1 MPTLEVSQPLPTPQA
16 TATSASVPPFDIS
29 NVDFVGL
36 LWHLALA
43 VVIVFIGRWL
53 ARMARRWVQRGLQKM
68 TLTETVAQ
76 LAERA
81 TYYGILMGSVL
92 VALAV
97 VGVPTTGLIY
107 TIAIVLIIFGVAL
120 QESLSSF
127 AATVIFLVF
136 QPFKVG
142 ELIETNGVLG
152 TVREIS
158 LFHTV
163 LTKADNMLLTLPNA
177 QIQNSVLANYSR
189 IGTLRA
195 DLTFSIGY
203 DDDLRKAKQVLSELL
218 AADPRVLS
226 EPPAAVVVQGLGD
239 NAVELAIRPWVNYDD
254 YWSFRT
260 DTIEKVKVR
269 FDAEGIVFP
278 FPQRDVHLYYAPAHT
293 GAREMTAE
301 MNSHDVNTDEWH
313 NLPAI
318 QHPE

>member
-1 MPTLEVSQPLPTPQA
+1 MFD
-16 TATSASVPPFDIS
+16 TSK
-29 NVDFVGL
+29 VDFVAL

-43 VVIVFIGRWL
+43 VVIVLIGRWL
-53 ARMARRWVQRGLQKM
+53 ARMARRWVQRALQKM

-97 VGVPTTGLIY
+97 VGVPTMGLVY
-107 TIAIVLIIFGVAL
+107 TVGIVLIIFGVAL

-163 LTKADNMLLTLPNA
+163 LTKADNRLLTLPNA

-189 IGTLRA
+189 MGTLRA

-218 AADPRVLS
+218 AADPRVLP

-239 NAVELAIRPWVNYDD
+239 NAVELAIRPWVNYAD

-260 DTIEKVKVR
+260 DTIEKVKLR
-269 FDAEGIVFP
+269 FDAEGIAFP
-278 FPQRDVHLYYAPAHT
+278 FPQRDVHVYYAPAHA
-293 GAREMTAE
+293 GDGEMTDGVTAH
-301 MNSHDVNTDEWH
+301 SVNTDELH
-313 NLPAI
+313 NLPAVNTRSNL
-318 QHPE
+318 P